1 VPSDSAIH
9 DLPKKKT
16 GGFLSWVEQRSVGR
30 LAIIGVALYLSVAVA
45 ISGVELVAFRNGCPL
60 VLNDKS
66 VGVATLS
73 EILYFNLITIL
84 TVGYGDLHP
93 VSYGRGLAVIEAFV
107 GVGLFSVLVAV
118 ITLKALLPPRNTI
131 VFSRN
136 AFYCTEPERFLIVF
150 VNTTKGSLGNV
161 TISSY
166 FKLGGDWMIKPSIM
180 APFITQS
187 VQTFH
192 LEKVGQEDIVSRLR
206 DGDCLRVGITAGLG
220 FSNFSTFVQYS
231 PERILVIPNRA
242 KLIQFF
248 EPRWNPDFRSPEF
261 VQMFHYGS
269 EKAATLASFVDGER
283 GASQAGAQ

>member
-1 VPSDSAIH
+1 MPSDSAIH
-9 DLPKKKT
+9 DLPQKKT
-16 GGFLSWVEQRSVGR
+16 GGFLSWIEQCSVWW
-30 LAIIGVALYLSVAVA
+30 LTIIGVGLYLSVAVA
-45 ISGVELVAFRNGCPL
+45 ISGIELAAFQNGQPL
-60 VLNDKS
+60 VLNDEGAG
-66 VGVATLS
+66 VGTFV

-93 VSYGRGLAVIEAFV
+93 ASYGRGLAVIEAFV

-118 ITLKALLPPRNTI
+118 VTLKALLPPRNTL

-136 AFYCTEPERFLIVF
+136 AFYCAEPERFLIVF
-150 VNTTKGSLGNV
+150 VNTTTGRLGNV

-166 FKLGGDWMIKPSIM
+166 FKLGGDWCVKPSIT

-192 LEKVGQEDIVSRLR
+192 LDDVPQEALVSRLR
-206 DGDCLRVGITAGLG
+206 DGDCLRVGITAGRG

-231 PERILVIPNRA
+231 PDRILVIPNRA

-261 VQMFHYGS
+261 VQMFHYGP
-269 EKAATLASFVDGER
+269 EKTVTLASFVDGMR
-283 GASQAGAQ
+283 GTPQARAH